1 MVNEDFDNEESFV
14 EKVETIKESYFN
26 KKRVMSDETM
36 IDEED
41 GNTSTAPAGSMDQ
54 YINAL
59 KTQTK
64 K

>member
-1 MVNEDFDNEESFV
+1 MVNEDFDSEEDFA
-14 EKVETIKESYFN
+14 ERVETIKESYFN
-26 KKRVMSDETM
+26 KKRVMNDETV
-36 IDEED
+36 IDED
-41 GNTSTAPAGSMDQ
+41 DNTSEVPAGSMDQ

>member
-1 MVNEDFDNEESFV
+1 MN
-14 EKVETIKESYFN
+14 
-26 KKRVMSDETM
+26 DETM

-41 GNTSTAPAGSMDQ
+41 ANTSAAPAGSMDQ